1 MNPVP
6 PVTSLTIRPT
16 LSRHPAVLAVTI
28 PPMADIPPPPP
39 GSPPPT
45 PPGYQPPQQSFS
57 DIPPS
62 AQGYGMPTGA
72 QDNGNA
78 PPAGYPQARPGISLT
93 SQFTGIAMW
102 SIILGILSVGV
113 PIATGLMGNGSI
125 TVFYILPIFGFIRG
139 VQAVTRGQMIGGI
152 VGILLNIIGGLPSL
166 FLLTSR

>member
-6 PVTSLTIRPT
+6 PVTSLTTRPT

-45 PPGYQPPQQSFS
+45 PPGYQPPPQSFS

-62 AQGYGMPTGA
+62 AQGYGMPPGA
-72 QDNGNA
+72 PGYGNV

-102 SIILGILSVGV
+102 S
-113 PIATGLMGNGSI
+113 M
-125 TVFYILPIFGFIRG
+125 IFGFIRG
-139 VQAVTRGQMIGGI
+139 VQAATRGQVIGGI
-152 VGILLNIIGGLPSL
+152 VGIVLNVLGGIISVSL
-166 FLLTSR
+166 ALIH